1 MVDVQNDAENV
12 IQKSI
17 YVTGI
22 ILTES
27 KAVASAVSVEKEKSE
42 EKKVKKLFWLN

>member
-1 MVDVQNDAENV
+1 MALNDIVVDVQSDAENG
-12 IQKSI
+12 IQKSV

-22 ILTES
+22 ILTDS

-42 EKKVKKLFWLN
+42 EKK